1 MRVTGII
8 LFDGQCVFCDH
19 SVQFILKRD
28 VDEVF
33 QFASLQS
40 DIGQQL
46 LKQYNVDP
54 SMDSLVVIYRDKV
67 YIQSD
72 AAYIIVQQFKGLWKL
87 LAVMKSIPKWLRDK
101 MYALFAKN
109 RYRLFGEMETCHIP
123 TKAGR
128 HQFL

>member
-1 MRVTGII
+1 MTDII

-40 DIGQQL
+40 DVGQQL
-46 LKQYNVDP
+46 LKQYNIDP
-54 SMDSLVVIYRDKV
+54 SLDSIVVIYRDKV

-72 AAYIIVQQFKGLWKL
+72 AAIVIAQQFKGVWKL
-87 LAVMKSIPKWLRDK
+87 LVVVKVLPKWLRDK
-101 MYALFAKN
+101 AYALIAKN
-109 RYRLFGEMETCHIP
+109 RYRLFGEMETCRIP
-123 TKAGR
+123 TKEER
-128 HQFL
+128 RRFL

>member
-1 MRVTGII
+1 MTGII

-40 DIGQQL
+40 DVGQQL
-46 LKQYNVDP
+46 LKQYNIDP
-54 SMDSLVVIYRDKV
+54 SMDSIVVIYRDKV

-72 AAYIIVQQFKGLWKL
+72 AAIVIAQQFKGVWKL
-87 LAVMKSIPKWLRDK
+87 LVVVKILPKWLRDK
-101 MYALFAKN
+101 VYALIAKN
-109 RYRLFGEMETCHIP
+109 RYRLFGEMETCRIP
-123 TKAGR
+123 TKEER
-128 HQFL
+128 RRFL

>member
-1 MRVTGII
+1 MTGII

-46 LKQYNVDP
+46 LKQYNVDA
-54 SMDSLVVIYRDKV
+54 SMDSIVVIYRDKV
-67 YIQSD
+67 YTQSD
-72 AAYIIVQQFKGLWKL
+72 AAIVIAQQFKGMWKL
-87 LAVMKSIPKWLRDK
+87 MAVVKFIPKWLRDK
-101 MYALFAKN
+101 VYVVIAKN
-109 RYRLFGEMETCHIP
+109 RYRLFGEMETCRIP
-123 TKAGR
+123 TEKER
-128 HQFL
+128 RRFL